1 MGVRFFF
8 DEGLGQN
15 LAHGLSQIGKN
26 VEHVLDNFPQGTKDV
41 VWLKYISKN
50 RLALVTKDKGIR
62 RKPNEKAMMLKYGI
76 VAFYLGGSEKSG
88 HDILKQLA
96 NAWENMEEKA
106 QKPLKTGIAKAF
118 IVRPSGRKID
128 HLPLT

>member
-15 LAHGLSQIGKN
+15 LANGLSQIGKN

-41 VWLKYISKN
+41 EWLKYVSEN

-62 RKPNEKAMMLKYGI
+62 RKPNERAMLLKYGI

-88 HDILKQLA
+88 HDILKQLV
-96 NAWENMEEKA
+96 NAWENMEAKA
-106 QKPLKTGIAKAF
+106 QKSLKTGKAGAF
-118 IVRPSGRKID
+118 IVRPNGRKIEPI
-128 HLPLT
+128 PLT

>member
-15 LAHGLSQIGKN
+15 LANGLSQIGKN

-41 VWLKYISKN
+41 EWLKYVSEN
-50 RLALVTKDKGIR
+50 RLALVTKDKWIR
-62 RKPNEKAMMLKYGI
+62 RKPNERAMLLKYGI

-88 HDILKQLA
+88 HDILKQLV
-96 NAWENMEEKA
+96 NAWENMEAKA
-106 QKPLKTGIAKAF
+106 QKSLKTGKAGAF
-118 IVRPSGRKID
+118 IVRPNGRKIEPI
-128 HLPLT
+128 PLT

>member
-15 LAHGLSQIGKN
+15 LANGLSQIGKN

-41 VWLKYISKN
+41 EWIKYVGEN

-62 RKPNEKAMMLKYGI
+62 RKPNEKAMLLKYGI

-96 NAWENMEEKA
+96 NAWENMEAKA
-106 QKPLKTGIAKAF
+106 QKTLKTSQAGAF
-118 IVRPSGRKID
+118 IVRPKGGKIVPI
-128 HLPLT
+128 PLT